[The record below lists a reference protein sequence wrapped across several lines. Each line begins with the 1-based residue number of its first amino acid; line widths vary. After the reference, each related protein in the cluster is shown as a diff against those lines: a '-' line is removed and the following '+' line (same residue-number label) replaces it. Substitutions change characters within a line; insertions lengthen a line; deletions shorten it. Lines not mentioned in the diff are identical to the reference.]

1 MDTLELELLI
11 FKVFGQDKNFD
22 KINHQ
27 FLRANQ
33 IMFDEHQF
41 YSKLS
46 SQEQY
51 KLLST
56 ILIIATATTNDTVR
70 KINII
75 TKPGDPGKHVIKYS
89 LDFGFTEPEI
99 LILKGKNLL
108 K

>member
-22 KINHQ
+22 KINNQ

-41 YSKLS
+41 
-46 SQEQY
+46 
-51 KLLST
+51 
-56 ILIIATATTNDTVR
+56 
-70 KINII
+70 
-75 TKPGDPGKHVIKYS
+75 S